1 MKLKNR
7 NKGFTL
13 IEIIV
18 VVVILAVL
26 MAVAVPAVMSYLD
39 EADNSKMYAYA
50 RSAYLHTQEQIVKAK
65 ADGYTFENDPFY
77 KEDGRSYLMSNTW
90 YWTYDRKQP
99 SPGVHNKVCLT
110 SYIDYAVWQANDC
123 RDEKNWDPNEYAVRQ
138 IVVFY
143 KNHKI
148 EEIRVEVYNRPNSN
162 SASDR
167 GKVVIFKPN
176 GTMKVEKGWINRK
189 NPKNIQNN
197 CSTDL
202 GKYEKLC

>member
-39 EADNSKMYAYA
+39 EADDSKMYAYA

-65 ADGYTFENDPFY
+65 ADGYTFENDRFY
-77 KEDGRSYLMSNTW
+77 NENTRAYVMSNTW

-99 SPGVHNKVCLT
+99 APGVHDKVCLT
-110 SYIDYAVWQANDC
+110 SYIDYADWQANDC
-123 RDEKNWDPNEYAVRQ
+123 RDEKNWDQNEYAVRQ

-148 EEIRVEVYNRPNSN
+148 EEIRVEVYNRPHSN
-162 SASDR
+162 GANDR
-167 GKVVIFKPN
+167 AKVVIFKPN
-176 GTMKVEKGWINRK
+176 GSMKAEKGWINRN
-189 NPKNIQNN
+189 NPKQIQST
-197 CSTDL
+197 CSTIN
-202 GKYEKLC
+202 GKYQELK